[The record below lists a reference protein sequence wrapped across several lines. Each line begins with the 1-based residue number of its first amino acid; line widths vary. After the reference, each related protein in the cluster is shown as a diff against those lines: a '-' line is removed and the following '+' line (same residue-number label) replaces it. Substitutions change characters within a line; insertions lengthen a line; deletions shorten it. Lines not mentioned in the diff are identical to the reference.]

1 MQAHERGQDS
11 RDVLALDHTDRVPGQ
26 TQPRKMAA
34 EDTPIGTLD
43 GMDVTEQ
50 TFASEVIERSHE
62 KPVVVDFWA
71 DWCGP
76 CKMLTPVL
84 EREVAARE
92 GAIELAE
99 VDVDVNQRLAAEY
112 EIRGIPAVKGFRN
125 GRVVSEFVGAQPP
138 QAVAA
143 FLDELLAPSPGERLL
158 AELRESGERPEL
170 LNALDRGEYEAALE
184 QLLAE
189 VQSGNGEARDE
200 VRRLMLAL
208 FDELG
213 TEDELTQRYRR
224 RLAAA
229 LY

>member
-1 MQAHERGQDS
+1 MQAHERGHDS

-34 EDTPIGTLD
+34 EDTPIGTLG

-76 CKMLTPVL
+76 CKTLTPVL

-99 VDVDVNQRLAAEY
+99 VDVDANQRLAADY
-112 EIRGIPAVKGFRN
+112 GIRGIPAVKGFRN

-170 LNALDRGEYEAALE
+170 LAALDRGDYEAALE

-189 VQSGNGEARDE
+189 AQSGNGEARDE